1 MQAKPEVEAGAA
13 RFVPNTRDLA
23 KLRNA
28 AKSCRGCDLYRRA
41 TQTVFGQGAPHARV
55 VLVGEQPGDQEDRQ
69 GLPFVGP
76 AGGLLDRALAEA
88 GISKRD
94 VYVTNA
100 VKHFKFEQ
108 RGKRRIHKKPGRT
121 EIVACRPWLAA
132 ELAAVKPRILV
143 CLGAT
148 ASQALMGSS
157 FSLMKERGKFFQTD
171 WAPKLLVTI
180 HPSAALR
187 AIEHEDR
194 QRLFRLLVSDFKLV
208 ARELANGARRARPPM
223 ASAASTPPRDST
235 RRRSV

>member
-1 MQAKPEVEAGAA
+1 METGAE
-13 RFVPNTRDLA
+13 RFVPNTTDLER
-23 KLRNA
+23 LRKA
-28 AKSCRGCDLYRRA
+28 AGGCRGCDLYRRA
-41 TQTVFGQGAPHARV
+41 TQTVFGRGSARARV

-88 GISKRD
+88 GISKSD

-100 VKHFKFEQ
+100 VKHFKFEE

-132 ELAAVKPRILV
+132 ELAALRPRVLV

-148 ASQALMGSS
+148 ASQALMGSG
-157 FSLMKERGKFFQTD
+157 FALMKERGKFFESD
-171 WAPKLLVTI
+171 WAPKLLATI

-187 AIEHEDR
+187 AIDHEDR
-194 QRLFRLLVSDFKLV
+194 ERLFRLLVSDFELV
-208 ARELANGARRARPPM
+208 ARELASGSRRLPARSAPVAAPTARGG
-223 ASAASTPPRDST
+223 T
-235 RRRSV
+235 RRRSA